1 MAGRKKMSVE
11 AILAKGNKSHL
22 TKEEIEER
30 KSKEEKLSK
39 LASDKIKPP
48 AWLSPRAKKM
58 FKDTVK
64 ELEAIQLLAN
74 IDNYNLAILADAMD
88 KYIKCTIDL
97 HNADYVETYINNK
110 GGESK
115 QKNPL
120 ITVQIDYG
128 NLVRK
133 ISNDFGLTP
142 SARLKII
149 DDNTP
154 ELSEED
160 KDVEDEFESL

>member
-1 MAGRKKMSVE
+1 MAGRKKMSIE
-11 AILAKGNKSHL
+11 AILANGNKSHL
-22 TKEEIEER
+22 TKDEIEDR
-30 KSKEEKLSK
+30 KAKEEKLSK

-48 AWLSPRAKKM
+48 TWLSPRAKKI

-64 ELEAIQLLAN
+64 ELEAIQLLVN
-74 IDNYNLAILADAMD
+74 IDTYNLSILADAMD

-97 HNADYVETYINNK
+97 HNAEYVETFINNK

-115 QKNPL
+115 LRNPL
-120 ITVQIDYG
+120 ITVQLDYG

-133 ISNDFGLTP
+133 VSNDFGLTP

-154 ELSEED
+154 ELSDED
-160 KDVEDEFESL
+160 KDVADEFEGL

>member
-1 MAGRKKMSVE
+1 MAGRKKMSIDT
-11 AILAKGNKSHL
+11 ILANGNKSHL
-22 TKEEIEER
+22 TKDEIENR
-30 KSKEEKLSK
+30 KAKEEKLSK
-39 LASDKIKPP
+39 LASDKIRPP
-48 AWLSPRAKKM
+48 TWLSPRAKKI

-64 ELEAIQLLAN
+64 ELESIQLLAN
-74 IDNYNLAILADAMD
+74 IDTYNLSILADSMD

-97 HNADYVETYINNK
+97 HNADYVETYTNNK

-154 ELSEED
+154 EISEEERD
-160 KDVEDEFESL
+160 IEDEFPDL

>member
-1 MAGRKKMSVE
+1 MSIE
-11 AILAKGNKSHL
+11 AILANGNKSHL
-22 TKEEIEER
+22 TKDEIEDR

-39 LASDKIKPP
+39 LASDKIRPP
-48 AWLSPRAKKM
+48 TWLSPRAKKI

-64 ELEAIQLLAN
+64 ELEAIQLLVN
-74 IDNYNLAILADAMD
+74 IDTYNLAILADSISMD
-88 KYIKCTIDL
+88 KYIECTIKL
-97 HNADYVETYINNK
+97 HNADYVETFINNK

-115 QKNPL
+115 QRNPL
-120 ITVQIDYG
+120 ITVQLDYG

-133 ISNDFGLTP
+133 VSNDFGLTP

-154 ELSEED
+154 EISEEERD
-160 KDVEDEFESL
+160 IENEFKGL

>member
-1 MAGRKKMSVE
+1 MAGRKKMSIE
-11 AILAKGNKSHL
+11 AILANGNKSHL
-22 TKEEIEER
+22 TKEEIEDR

-39 LASDKIKPP
+39 LASDKIRPP
-48 AWLSPRAKKM
+48 TWLSPRAKKI

-64 ELEAIQLLAN
+64 ELEVIQLLAN
-74 IDNYNLAILADAMD
+74 IDTYNLSILADSMD

-97 HNADYVETYINNK
+97 HNADYVETFINNK

-115 QKNPL
+115 QKNLL
-120 ITVQIDYG
+120 ITVQLDYG

-154 ELSEED
+154 ETSEEERD
-160 KDVEDEFESL
+160 IEDEFEGL